1 MDDTSNT
8 MTKCEEY
15 CTPLYIY
22 IAISIF
28 GMIINIYST
37 YNTVGFN
44 GAGIG
49 SLTSST
55 VCNVLCFFVI
65 KSLCTSC
72 NVTLGWVLVLC
83 PLIGAIF
90 QISSL
95 LGYGASKL
103 ADKDAD
109 DKDK

>member
-1 MDDTSNT
+1 MGDINTSNT
-8 MTKCEEY
+8 MTKCDEY

-44 GAGIG
+44 GSGIG
-49 SLTSST
+49 SLTFSV

-72 NVTLGWVLVLC
+72 NVALGWVLVLC
-83 PLIGAIF
+83 PLICAII

-95 LGYGASKL
+95 LGYGASKMTNE
-103 ADKDAD
+103 D

>member
-8 MTKCEEY
+8 MTKCEPY

-22 IAISIF
+22 IAISVF

-37 YNTVGFN
+37 YNTFGFG

-49 SLTSST
+49 SITFSA

-83 PLIGAIF
+83 PLICAII